1 MAEDE
6 AADAFANLDNAEQL
20 LDKSKGIVEELQKMN
35 DLTDTSAKSW
45 GQAFQD
51 VADQAANAASGWD
64 GVIDGSTKVK
74 DISKQITSNQKT
86 GNDLSAKQ
94 SQFIGKITG
103 DKDEQKKIQDALGSG
118 DKAAIDNMSNLSDEQ
133 KELLNASQEGIT
145 ANKASNAELK
155 KQEKAIKNSYTGTVK
170 GLKLIGDVAGKL
182 GLGEISKSFL
192 AGSEAAREAKL
203 AGAGFFGQIKAA
215 AVEMVKVAAQ
225 AIIINT
231 ILIGLDFNER
241 ITELKTTM
249 AVSREEA
256 MGYQKELYAA
266 SMASGD
272 LAVNTKRMAEAVS
285 DANEGSMF
293 FKKMT
298 AENAV
303 AANQLQEY
311 YGLSGKQIKSMND
324 MSIMSGKSLQ
334 TQKMDVMGMVA
345 QRRNETGLM
354 MDAKKIMQEVGEV
367 QGYLKAS
374 LGANP
379 KLIAEAVMNASELG
393 MTLEST
399 AKIADS
405 LLNFES
411 SISAELE
418 AELLTGKQLN
428 LEKARLYALTND
440 YVGLQNEVAS
450 QVGSLAEFNDMNRL
464 SAEAMAKAF
473 GMSRDEMAE
482 MLMDSEIAGQSA
494 EQLREAGKDELADM
508 VEKRSLQEGFNDL
521 VAKLKDIF
529 VNEIG
534 PFIEDFTGNMEERLP
549 GAMDMVTSKIKTVA
563 KWFNSL
569 DTSKFFKKEFW
580 MQIRTQFRLLGLK
593 FKEYFKI
600 AKTIAKVWLGLQA
613 TMYIIKGIQ
622 FATNAMMLIYQ
633 GYQKLSV
640 GYAKARNLVESKGLV
655 KAVGMAVMK
664 AISSLSAIPFVGFAL
679 GVVAGAAV
687 AGLAAAYLFE
697 DGGVVPGTSTTGDQ
711 VPAMVNSGEMILN
724 KEQQGN
730 LFSMAQGGGGDRDY
744 VTEEPTAG
752 MGAEVVI
759 DSFNMSSYGNLGRMN
774 EKYQNPY
781 LA

>member
-20 LDKSKGIVEELQKMN
+20 LDKSKGIVEQLQKM
-35 DLTDTSAKSW
+35 DELTDSSAKKW

-51 VADQAANAASGWD
+51 VADQASNAASGWD

-74 DISKQITSNQKT
+74 DISKQITSSQKT
-86 GNDLSAKQ
+86 GNDLAAKQ
-94 SQFIGKITG
+94 TQFIGQITG
-103 DKDEQKKIQDALGSG
+103 NKEEQKSIQDALGSG
-118 DKAAIDNMSNLSDEQ
+118 DKAAIDNMSNLSKEQ
-133 KELLNASQEGIT
+133 KELLNASQEGIN
-145 ANKASNAELK
+145 ANKSSNAELK
-155 KQEKAIKNSYTGTVK
+155 NQEKAIKNSYTGTVK

-192 AGSEAAREAKL
+192 AGSEAAQQAKL

-215 AVEMVKVAAQ
+215 AIEMVKVAAQ

-272 LAVNTKRMAEAVS
+272 LAVNTKRMASAIS

-311 YGLSGKQIKSMND
+311 YGLSGKQLKSMND

-334 TQKMDVMGMVA
+334 TQKMDVVGMVA
-345 QRRNETGLM
+345 ERRNETGLM

-399 AKIADS
+399 AKIADN

-411 SISAELE
+411 SINAELE

-464 SAEAMAKAF
+464 AAESMAKAF
-473 GMSRDEMAE
+473 GMSKDEMSE
-482 MLMDSEIAGQSA
+482 MLMDQEIAGQSA

-521 VAKLKDIF
+521 VEKLKDIF

-549 GAMDMVTSKIKTVA
+549 GAMEMVTAKIKVVA
-563 KWFNSL
+563 AWFNKL

-580 MQIRTQFRLLGLK
+580 MHIRTELRKIGMK

-622 FATNAMMLIYQ
+622 FATNAMMFIYQ

-640 GYAKARNLVESKGLV
+640 AYAKARNLVESKGLV

-697 DGGVVPGTSTTGDQ
+697 EGGVVPGTSTTGDQ

-730 LFSMAQGGGGDRDY
+730 LFAMAQGGGGEGETT
-744 VTEEPTAG
+744 VAESSGET
-752 MGAEVVI
+752 AEVVI
-759 DSFNMSSYGNLGRMN
+759 DSFNMSSYSNMGRMN